1 MEQTLRV
8 EGAGGGVTFYLR
20 KRAASEEAEQ
30 PETLTGYS
38 YTDLRKQ
45 DRKQQRKGRDR

>member
-8 EGAGGGVTFYLR
+8 GGVTFYLR